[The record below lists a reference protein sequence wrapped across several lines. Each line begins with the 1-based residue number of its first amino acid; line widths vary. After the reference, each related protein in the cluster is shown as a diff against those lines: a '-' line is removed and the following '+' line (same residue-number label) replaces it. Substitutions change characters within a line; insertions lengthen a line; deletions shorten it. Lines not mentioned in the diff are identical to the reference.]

1 MNSQFVRLAGDKQSQ
16 MGVTALDFHTEV
28 KLLVTLPDRAH

>member
-16 MGVTALDFHTEV
+16 MVLTALGFHTEV
-28 KLLVTLPDRAH
+28 KLLVPLPDRAH